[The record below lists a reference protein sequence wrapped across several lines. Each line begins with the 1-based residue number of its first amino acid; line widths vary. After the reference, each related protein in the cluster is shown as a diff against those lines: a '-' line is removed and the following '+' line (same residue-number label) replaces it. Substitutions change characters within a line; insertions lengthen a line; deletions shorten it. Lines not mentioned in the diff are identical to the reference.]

1 MYLCYIKVNDTADGY
16 FGYYIKS
23 NGNIFSINER
33 VNEAYPSAHHN
44 SRNNRWSDDK
54 KYDLFPYNFI
64 FSFGEHDYKGYA
76 GSHIINDEELGFF
89 HLGPEAYFP
98 IILAMIMLAK
108 KYAGKTLDSPIKYV
122 DSLLP
127 INAVSLAEG
136 ENALIVPE
144 NSLVADNHRSLKIAF
159 DNDKILTGEYQ
170 KRFNY
175 KDNEQVHY
183 MEKGVYTESGQEFV
197 DLYGGGFAYDPNKV
211 LKANSH
217 IKQIEASEEKHNLN
231 AEFIGSKGRMEL
243 EAYRNIREQLAEYIR
258 DKMFEEYT
266 AFAGTK
272 AGIRKVQPLD
282 KRLCGKRIPI
292 RMDGISETK
301 KIKRGCGI
309 KQRKELME
317 TIGSFL
323 YI

>member
-1 MYLCYIKVNDTADGY
+1 MENDGRESFQTRRSG
-16 FGYYIKS
+16 
-23 NGNIFSINER
+23 R
-33 VNEAYPSAHHN
+33 V
-44 SRNNRWSDDK
+44 
-54 KYDLFPYNFI
+54 
-64 FSFGEHDYKGYA
+64 
-76 GSHIINDEELGFF
+76 
-89 HLGPEAYFP
+89 
-98 IILAMIMLAK
+98 
-108 KYAGKTLDSPIKYV
+108 
-122 DSLLP
+122 
-127 INAVSLAEG
+127 
-136 ENALIVPE
+136 
-144 NSLVADNHRSLKIAF
+144 
-159 DNDKILTGEYQ
+159 
-170 KRFNY
+170 
-175 KDNEQVHY
+175 
-183 MEKGVYTESGQEFV
+183 
-197 DLYGGGFAYDPNKV
+197 AYDPNKV

-231 AEFIGSKGRMEL
+231 AEFVGSKGRMEL